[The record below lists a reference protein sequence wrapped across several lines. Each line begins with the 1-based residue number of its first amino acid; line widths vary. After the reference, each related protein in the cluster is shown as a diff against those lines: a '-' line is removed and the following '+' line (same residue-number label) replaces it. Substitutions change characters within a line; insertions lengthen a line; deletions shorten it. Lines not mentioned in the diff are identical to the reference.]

1 MSNKEI
7 TFKMLS
13 NLSVGELK
21 EKRLIFKKELFS
33 LRIQKTLGENKNTSL
48 FAKIRKN
55 IARVNTR
62 LKKIGG

>member
-1 MSNKEI
+1 
-7 TFKMLS
+7 MLS